1 MPFFQTSL
9 SANRKFFTSQLES
22 QICSPQTVLTCKL
35 ISFTCGQF
43 SESEI
48 LHRTS
53 GDQRFLRVVQ
63 HMSQCVHTHMEV
75 SDVYTHGLFTHS
87 RLVGITRR
95 LSTSTKV
102 MFKRMQGVKTHKT
115 KVYPITWKTRMDNH
129 LRYDV
134 LGDSSVLYCISSTAC
149 RNNVIRQ

>member
-22 QICSPQTVLTCKL
+22 QICSPQAVLICKL
-35 ISFTCGQF
+35 ISFTCRQF

-75 SDVYTHGLFTHS
+75 SDVHTHGLFTHS
-87 RLVGITRR
+87 RLIGITRR

-115 KVYPITWKTRMDNH
+115 ITWKTRMDSH
-129 LRYDV
+129 LKYDV
-134 LGDSSVLYCISSTAC
+134 LGDSWELYCVSSTAR